1 MAQLGAKEV
10 SDPEDCSLSLRDQ
23 NLLLQTKGFVKTKL
37 LVPAVALFALAGCQT
52 NGDMYRSDVYGSNQ
66 VNQAQQ
72 VQTVEIIAIQPA
84 RVAVNNQSDRNVSQM
99 VGTALGGILGAVIG
113 NQVTHHRDSGT
124 AIGAIA
130 GAALGAAGSSAAS
143 PQNSLVDGVQLT
155 FKMNGRIFNSA
166 QVGQMCEFKYG
177 PAIMTSTG
185 PTSTRIQPNNP
196 YGCKR

>member
-1 MAQLGAKEV
+1 MI
-10 SDPEDCSLSLRDQ
+10 
-23 NLLLQTKGFVKTKL
+23 KTKL

-130 GAALGAAGSSAAS
+130 ECRRRRSRIRCRQH
-143 PQNSLVDGVQLT
+143 PQNSLE
-155 FKMNGRIFNSA
+155 
-166 QVGQMCEFKYG
+166 VGAVRRLR
-177 PAIMTSTG
+177 PL
-185 PTSTRIQPNNP
+185 R
-196 YGCKR
+196 

>member
-1 MAQLGAKEV
+1 MI
-10 SDPEDCSLSLRDQ
+10 
-23 NLLLQTKGFVKTKL
+23 KTKL

-113 NQVTHHRDSGT
+113 NQ
-124 AIGAIA
+124 
-130 GAALGAAGSSAAS
+130 AAS